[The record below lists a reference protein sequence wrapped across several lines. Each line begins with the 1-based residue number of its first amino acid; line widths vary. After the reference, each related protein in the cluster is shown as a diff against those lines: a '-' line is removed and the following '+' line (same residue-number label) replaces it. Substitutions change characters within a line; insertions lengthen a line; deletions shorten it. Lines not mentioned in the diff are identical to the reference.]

1 MEILH
6 NSRCGKSRHCLAFL
20 EENGKEFTVKN
31 YLENKLSVDQI
42 ASLLTKLKIQ
52 PIALVRQNE
61 SVWKDNFKNKKMSD
75 KDIIEAMAEFPILI
89 QRPIVINGESAYIA
103 RDEAAL
109 QKLI

>member
-6 NSRCGKSRHCLAFL
+6 NKRCGKSRNCLAFL
-20 EENGKEFTVKN
+20 EENGKEFTVRN
-31 YLENKLSVDQI
+31 YLENKLSVDEI
-42 ASLLTKLKIQ
+42 TSLLTKLKMQ

-61 SVWKDNFKNKKMSD
+61 SVWKDNFNNKKMSD
-75 KDIIEAMAEFPILI
+75 KDIIEAIAEFPILI